1 MKDHKSAQEPVEND
15 ILVVSSGG
23 GRCCVGSWGANASKL
38 AFGMPEVKWCP
49 EVLYNY
55 FVGER
60 DKMHT
65 LANKESDD
73 KEEMEEE
80 ENYFH
85 RSISLVA
92 VFQCDD
98 YYRWKWR

>member
-1 MKDHKSAQEPVEND
+1 
-15 ILVVSSGG
+15 
-23 GRCCVGSWGANASKL
+23 
-38 AFGMPEVKWCP
+38 
-49 EVLYNY
+49 
-55 FVGER
+55 
-60 DKMHT
+60 MHT

-98 YYRWKWR
+98 YYR